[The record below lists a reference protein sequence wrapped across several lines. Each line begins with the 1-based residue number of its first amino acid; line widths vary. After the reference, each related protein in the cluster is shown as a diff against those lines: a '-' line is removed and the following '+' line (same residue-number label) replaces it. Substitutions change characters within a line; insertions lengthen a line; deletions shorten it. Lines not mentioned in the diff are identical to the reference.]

1 MPGRPDTIRHKL
13 DGLKRR
19 CEGVGRNYGK
29 IERTSLGTVH
39 LAPGKMG
46 ADDVIG
52 TCRDLAGA
60 GVQHA
65 IFNMPNVHDIKP
77 LKTFER
83 EIIPAVVDL

>member
-39 LAPGKMG
+39 LAPGKM
-46 ADDVIG
+46 VG
-52 TCRDLAGA
+52 TIAPPHGPWFIMAGLRRD
-60 GVQHA
+60 
-65 IFNMPNVHDIKP
+65 
-77 LKTFER
+77 
-83 EIIPAVVDL
+83 